1 MEKKKSCAQLIIP
14 VATAIIALVFI
25 GVGFASYGFW
35 DKQPTPGFFP
45 IIIAVVLLASS
56 IACIFQILRAKD
68 NKEVKYTLPEL
79 MVILGGGAVIV
90 GTFLIGLVP
99 SCLIYILVWLRLV
112 EKTPWKT
119 IIIIEIIV
127 AAIVLGVFTAWLQV
141 RFPVGLLGEMLL

>member
-1 MEKKKSCAQLIIP
+1 MEKKSHAQLVIP

-25 GVGFASYGFW
+25 GYGIMSYGFW

-56 IACIFQILRAKD
+56 IGCIFQILRAKD
-68 NKEVKYTLPEL
+68 GKEVKYNKEEL
-79 MVILGGGAVIV
+79 MVMLGAGAVIL

-99 SCLIYILVWLRLV
+99 SCLIYIFVWLKFI
-112 EKTPWKT
+112 EHASWKV
-119 IIIIEIIV
+119 ILIIEVIV

-141 RFPVGLLGEMLL
+141 RFPVGLLFETLL